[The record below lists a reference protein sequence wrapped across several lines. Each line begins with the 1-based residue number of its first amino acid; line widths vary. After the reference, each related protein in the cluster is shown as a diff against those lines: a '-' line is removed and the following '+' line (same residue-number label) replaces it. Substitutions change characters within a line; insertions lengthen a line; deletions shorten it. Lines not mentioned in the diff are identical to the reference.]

1 MELDSKVLV
10 NLSGGEMWQGRDK
23 YLREFFEAPFMVFA
37 RMVAGEVCGCDIRD
51 CLGVYTYYLCEN

>member
-1 MELDSKVLV
+1 
-10 NLSGGEMWQGRDK
+10 MWQGRDK